1 MPYLNSRVQD
11 FGLSALQ
18 AEADVIHV
26 CSGEPADFAAVASV
40 SLGSAPASISP
51 PAAGAGTSRKVTV
64 AAVVN
69 GSVTGT
75 GTITHWALVDTT
87 SARLWA
93 SNSVSV
99 GQAAVSGNE
108 FNLAGFDIA
117 LGGV

>member
-1 MPYLNSRVQD
+1 MPYLNSRLQD

-26 CSGEPADFAAVASV
+26 CSGDPADFAAVAV
-40 SLGSAPASISP
+40 LSLGSASASISP
-51 PAAGAGTSRKVTV
+51 PTAGAGTSRKVTV
-64 AAVVN
+64 AAVLN

-75 GTITHWALVDTT
+75 GEVTHWALVDTAN
-87 SARLWA
+87 ARLWA

-99 GQAAVSGNE
+99 GQAVVTGNE